1 MTKYAGGQEPR
12 GSRWV
17 GERTGHV
24 ASEEDACRWWFMFV
38 LAVGGG
44 RGKVIVTQQPDGLY
58 SGRELRRGL
67 GWSILEGAFRHVEVG
82 DLEWS

>member
-38 LAVGGG
+38 EDG
-44 RGKVIVTQQPDGLY
+44 RGKGTV
-58 SGRELRRGL
+58 RERR
-67 GWSILEGAFRHVEVG
+67 SAT
-82 DLEWS
+82 